1 MHTLFVVPAYAPSVG
16 GAQTLVERLA
26 GCMRA
31 DGRPVTV
38 LTTTA
43 RRASDLWSPQAGTQA
58 LPPGPAVHRGV
69 VVRRL
74 GLRYPWPAPYRFA
87 LLRRLGPWLNRMWV
101 GRTVGGA
108 WLLRH
113 IARWMPPLVALES
126 ELEAAVREARL
137 VYLVDA
143 SWDGLFVQAAT
154 VAQRLGRPFVAVPL
168 IHTGSPAIQAHF
180 TMPHQVQAYRQAGA
194 VWVLAQA
201 EAQVLRDLGVPSER
215 IHRVPLGVSP
225 LEPPPSDGDV
235 GRLRRSHRLE
245 GPWVLFLGAATRD
258 KGAFTLLEAAMELW
272 QAGWA
277 FHLVYAGPQQE
288 ALAAAVRKLDPAWQ
302 DRVRLL
308 GVVDERTKQALL
320 AGARAL
326 ALPSRVDTFGLVV
339 LEAWLH
345 GCPVVVA
352 QAGGL
357 AERVRHQVSGLQ
369 VPYGQPEALAQA
381 LERLLR
387 SPDLA
392 RRLGH
397 RGRQEAQ
404 RYTWEQTYARLRTIE
419 EQIRDSR
426 P

>member
-26 GCMRA
+26 ACMRA

-43 RRASDLWSPQAGTQA
+43 RRAADFWSPPAQA
-58 LPPGPAVHRGV
+58 LPPGPTVHRGV
-69 VVRRL
+69 AVHRL
-74 GLRYPWPAPYRFA
+74 GLRHPWPAPYRFA
-87 LLRRLGPWLNRMWV
+87 LLRRLGPWLNRVRV
-101 GRTVGGA
+101 GQTAGGTL
-108 WLLRH
+108 LLRH

-126 ELEAAVREARL
+126 ELEAAVRRACL

-154 VAQRLGRPFVAVPL
+154 TAQRLGRPFVAVPL

-194 VWVLAQA
+194 VWVLARA
-201 EAQVLRDLGVPSER
+201 EARVLQELGVLPER
-215 IHRVPLGVSP
+215 IHRIPLGVAP
-225 LEPPPSDGDV
+225 PEPPPSDRDV
-235 GRLRRSHRLE
+235 ERLRRSHRLD

-258 KGAFTLLEAAMELW
+258 KGAFTLLEAATDLW
-272 QAGWA
+272 QAGWT
-277 FHLVYAGPQQE
+277 FDLVYAGPQQE
-288 ALAAAVRKLDPAWQ
+288 ALAGAVRALDSPWR

-308 GVVDERTKQALL
+308 GVVDERTKHALL
-320 AGARAL
+320 AGAWVL
-326 ALPSRVDTFGLVV
+326 ALPSRVDTFGLAV

-352 QAGGL
+352 RAGGL
-357 AERVRHQVSGLQ
+357 AERVHHQVSGLQ
-369 VPYGQPEALAQA
+369 IPYGQPRALAQA
-381 LERLLR
+381 LERLLQC
-387 SPDLA
+387 PDLA
-392 RRLGH
+392 RRLGR

-404 RYTWEQTYARLRTIE
+404 RYTWERTYARLRTIE
-419 EQIRDSR
+419 EQIRDAR